1 MINKDKINKE
11 SFPSIA
17 NLISTIDS
25 RKNCKIMRGETSSQT
40 SEGRGGGWYNTRSYQ
55 EACEFAK
62 FGWPDVL
69 DDLKNALRAS
79 IKSSAKY
86 QVVKKTMPNSNIV
99 GYVPHV
105 PNAIQNLPNSMINT
119 ERFPQKRKT
128 LHVIYCNGGN
138 CGEDPEFYLRAGTT
152 MINALNIIERT
163 GVQVKI
169 DLCFKPSESGDEV
182 VCPTVTLKDYGQRFD
197 LLKLC
202 FPLANSSMQRRLGF
216 KWLETCPTIQNT
228 SWACGY
234 GRTIEDHDKCVEILG
249 DDSTYVLTNF
259 WIRSHDYNVESVLQY
274 LDFNTNK

>member
-1 MINKDKINKE
+1 MYDNINRE
-11 SFPSIA
+11 SFPSISS
-17 NLISTIDS
+17 LISTIDN
-25 RKNCKIMRGETSSQT
+25 RKNCEVMRGEDSSQT
-40 SEGRGGGWYNTRSYQ
+40 TEGKGGGWYNTRSYS
-55 EACEFAK
+55 EACSFAK

-69 DDLKNALRAS
+69 DDLKKALRAS
-79 IKSSAKY
+79 IKSSAKF
-86 QVVKKTMPNSNIV
+86 QVVQKTMPTSNIV

-105 PNAIQNLPNSMINT
+105 PNALQNLPNSMITT

-138 CGEDPEFYLRAGTT
+138 CCEDPEFYLNAGTA

-169 DLCFKPSESGDEV
+169 DLCFKPSECGNEC

-216 KWLETCPTIQNT
+216 KWLETCPTIKNS
-228 SWACGY
+228 SWAGGY
-234 GRTIEDHDKCVEILG
+234 GRTITDHEKCVEILG
-249 DDSTYVLTNF
+249 DDSTYVLSNF
-259 WIRSHDYNVESVLQY
+259 WIRSHNYDIEKILEY